1 MTTHVKGK
9 HHRGMAS
16 ASSSTRSVSSF
27 FRPQVSQSTIQ
38 AEALWSNFVVDDV
51 IEIMSLWVWLLGV
64 VRVWLFVLEIQFRK
78 LAPMDKEHQHLPLL
92 VSRLDSA
99 VKCCSSEV
107 LKLSFQR
114 SCSVKGLARRD

>member
-38 AEALWSNFVVDDV
+38 AEALWSNFVVEHNNTVLCDNDDV

-78 LAPMDKEHQHLPLL
+78 LAPMTRANCFRE
-92 VSRLDSA
+92 
-99 VKCCSSEV
+99 EV
-107 LKLSFQR
+107 CRYKFE
-114 SCSVKGLARRD
+114 VN